1 MGMVPKTEH
10 EMVEMIVNATISR
23 AYAEMRAAVGHGR
36 ARRIERDILDLMPA
50 PGEFAGE
57 FKTFQA
63 EVAVAKARQLVEQF
77 FEAAIAG

>member
-1 MGMVPKTEH
+1 
-10 EMVEMIVNATISR
+10 
-23 AYAEMRAAVGHGR
+23 MRAAVGHGR